1 MGLKTL
7 EIKDPKKK
15 VVTQIRETF
24 YLFNTIFPPNR
35 EFLMIIYLFI
45 YFCYVFSK
53 ISKSNVHQSPL

>member
-45 YFCYVFSK
+45 YLFLLCFLENK
-53 ISKSNVHQSPL
+53 